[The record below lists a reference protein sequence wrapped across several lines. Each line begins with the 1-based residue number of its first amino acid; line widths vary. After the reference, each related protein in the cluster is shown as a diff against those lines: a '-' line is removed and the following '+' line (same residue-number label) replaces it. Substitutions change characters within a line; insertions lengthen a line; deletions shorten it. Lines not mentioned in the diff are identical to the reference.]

1 MGRAARSTRILYL
14 EEVKF
19 RAASKCYVISLV
31 ISYLPHD
38 TRHIIQIPKKRL
50 ALLVMQILNAGGIEG
65 DAGRTAATRLT
76 RTRPPEQVK
85 IEGTVR
91 KAVAA
96 AAFLRPCTEGRGG
109 VEGSRELL
117 IQQNTEG
124 ASERERAKASAAAVA
139 RWFLVLRP
147 QKEKVEILLCGHFEA
162 GREGTER
169 RRKEERCA
177 GVNWPP

>member
-1 MGRAARSTRILYL
+1 M
-14 EEVKF
+14 
-19 RAASKCYVISLV
+19 
-31 ISYLPHD
+31 
-38 TRHIIQIPKKRL
+38 
-50 ALLVMQILNAGGIEG
+50 
-65 DAGRTAATRLT
+65 AATRLT

-91 KAVAA
+91 KAAA
-96 AAFLRPCTEGRGG
+96 VLRPCTEGRGG

-124 ASERERAKASAAAVA
+124 AEAATAAVA
-139 RWFLVLRP
+139 RRFLVLRP

-169 RRKEERCA
+169 RRKEERCV
-177 GVNWPP
+177 GQG